1 MIADGSNPSVP
12 CVSKFGTTVRDFSE
26 LVIGNLKHN
35 PGPNA
40 YDADLSKQNIKPHT
54 RFFAKI
60 HK

>member
-40 YDADLSKQNIKPHT
+40 YDAD
-54 RFFAKI
+54 
-60 HK
+60 